1 MVLGVLAFMPI
12 VFMLREIITGDFEG
26 LKVSNADVLGGG
38 ANLLLMATLTITPL
52 VTLTGARWFVPLRW
66 WFGVL
71 FFATAAV
78 DLVIASIVTGDDF
91 KGGFLGRIAGHT
103 FLLVGT
109 TTTVLSLVLVA
120 TANHRSQVW
129 LGRYWRPVQKL
140 TYVVW
145 ALIVLHLALLF
156 GLTGSRF
163 LQELTVSYPLVMLR
177 FGPVQRFAVF
187 YRGRWFTWLILAPLI
202 LMWMWGFGHLV
213 AEEIN
218 RGVNALSAHPTDA

>member
-1 MVLGVLAFMPI
+1 MAQAVAQYRRAPSLPRRTVMVLGVLAFMPI

-156 GLTGSRF
+156 GL
-163 LQELTVSYPLVMLR
+163 
-177 FGPVQRFAVF
+177 
-187 YRGRWFTWLILAPLI
+187 
-202 LMWMWGFGHLV
+202 
-213 AEEIN
+213 
-218 RGVNALSAHPTDA
+218 